1 LTVAAAAGP
10 RPRAPD
16 PAADGL
22 TNATAG
28 LAPAA
33 PAAPAALAALA
44 EPLALPALDTTTL
57 ADRVD
62 ALRLQLVSQTML
74 RVPAIL
80 LLSNLFSAWLLWRT
94 GWVLLAPLWF
104 VLMSAV
110 HGGRWWL
117 VKRWQRLP
125 PTTADGNRALTWA
138 VMAVGVMQALLVVG
152 VFAGPHTVEH
162 YLVTTHC
169 AGVAAYAVVATG
181 WRPGLLARWMLLVGG
196 VLVAGWLLQALQQAD
211 LVGVAMAVLS
221 VSMLATLL
229 AQAAEQERALIRSV
243 ALAWDNEQLAGSLRI
258 ERDRAQSASES
269 KTRFF
274 AAASHDLR
282 QPLHALSI
290 NAFALAMLARRQG
303 QPKIVA
309 LSDSIERALR
319 QSTGL
324 LDGLLD
330 VSRLDAGAV
339 QADWHDLDLGPLLD
353 SLGQEFR
360 PLAAQGGLLLNVQR
374 PDTPL
379 LVRTDPDLL
388 RRVLTNLLGNALKF
402 TRQGGVTLE
411 ARRDGDRVLLAVTD
425 TGIGIAAADQAR
437 VFEEFYQADNPA
449 RDRSQG
455 LGLGLAIVRRISV
468 LLDIE
473 VALDSAAG
481 RGTRITL
488 RLPAG
493 DAAGMAQNLGFGPAA
508 AADDLLA
515 PLALRVLVIDDEP
528 DIRESTQALLE
539 QLGCEARCVDDQ
551 AAALALVRSGWR
563 PQLILTDHR
572 LRQGDGLVALA
583 ALHAE
588 LGPVPAMLVTGDTAP
603 DTLAQLAA
611 SGHRVLHKP
620 VDGALLAQALREL
633 ATAP

>member
-1 LTVAAAAGP
+1 MVSAASTSAQDVSGAAG
-10 RPRAPD
+10 
-16 PAADGL
+16 AAG
-22 TNATAG
+22 ATA
-28 LAPAA
+28 
-33 PAAPAALAALA
+33 
-44 EPLALPALDTTTL
+44 PLVLPALDTSTL
-57 ADRVD
+57 TERVD

-94 GWVLLAPLWF
+94 GWLMLVPLWF
-104 VLMSAV
+104 LLMSAV

-125 PTTADGNRALTWA
+125 PTTADGNRALAWA

-181 WRPGLLARWMLLVGG
+181 WRPRLLARWILLVGG
-196 VLVAGWLLQALQQAD
+196 VLVLGWLRQSIQQAD
-211 LVGVAMAVLS
+211 LVGVAMALMTVG
-221 VSMLATLL
+221 MLATLL
-229 AQAAEQERALIRSV
+229 AQAAEQERALKRSV

-353 SLGQEFR
+353 SIGHEFR
-360 PLAAQGGLLLNVQR
+360 PLAAQGGLVLEVQR
-374 PDTPL
+374 PDAPL
-379 LVRTDPDLL
+379 VVRTDPDLL

-402 TRQGGVTLE
+402 TRQGAVTLL
-411 ARRDGDRVLLAVTD
+411 ARHDGDRVLLAVAD
-425 TGIGIAAADQAR
+425 TGIGISAVDQVR

-455 LGLGLAIVRRISV
+455 LGLGLAIVRRIAV
-468 LLDIE
+468 LLDIA
-473 VALDSAAG
+473 VTLDSAAG

-493 DAAGMAQNLGFGPAA
+493 DAAGMAQNFTAGPAA
-508 AADDLLA
+508 AADALA
-515 PLALRVLVIDDEP
+515 PLGLQVLVIDDEP
-528 DIRESTQALLE
+528 DIRESMQALLE
-539 QLGCEARCVDDQ
+539 QLGCEARCVDDL
-551 AAALALVRSGWR
+551 AGALALLRGGWR
-563 PQLILTDHR
+563 PQVMLVDQR
-572 LRQGDGLVALA
+572 LRQGTGQAALA

-620 VDGALLAQALREL
+620 VDGALLAQALRE
-633 ATAP
+633 AAAP

>member
-1 LTVAAAAGP
+1 MSGDGAGSGSGPALTESQTDFAQRVAREQLRLIQGQVGRLPLASVLIDVFICWVVARVGLLWPALLWLSVLLAVQVWRWFGV
-10 RPRAPD
+10 RRALTR
-16 PAADGL
+16 PAADPRAALRVLSTALVGL
-22 TNATAG
+22 GVLRGGLALVLFSRPVQVEHYFFTMVYVGMMAGAVGSVAG
-28 LAPAA
+28 LARPFFAWG
-33 PAAPAALAALA
+33 ALACGTLAVAWIAQGTADAIWQGVLILVLLVMLTGHVRDQRKGLEQLVKLAYDNERLA
-44 EPLALPALDTTTL
+44 E
-57 ADRVD
+57 
-62 ALRLQLVSQTML
+62 
-74 RVPAIL
+74 
-80 LLSNLFSAWLLWRT
+80 
-94 GWVLLAPLWF
+94 
-104 VLMSAV
+104 
-110 HGGRWWL
+110 
-117 VKRWQRLP
+117 
-125 PTTADGNRALTWA
+125 
-138 VMAVGVMQALLVVG
+138 
-152 VFAGPHTVEH
+152 
-162 YLVTTHC
+162 
-169 AGVAAYAVVATG
+169 
-181 WRPGLLARWMLLVGG
+181 
-196 VLVAGWLLQALQQAD
+196 
-211 LVGVAMAVLS
+211 
-221 VSMLATLL
+221 
-229 AQAAEQERALIRSV
+229 
-243 ALAWDNEQLAGSLRI
+243 SLRAA
-258 ERDRAQSASES
+258 RDHAESASLS

-339 QADWHDLDLGPLLD
+339 QADWHDLDLGPMLD
-353 SLGQEFR
+353 SIGLEFR
-360 PLAAQGGLLLNVQR
+360 PLAAQGGLALDVQR

-402 TRQGGVTLE
+402 TRQGGVTLL
-411 ARRDGDRVLLAVTD
+411 AARDGDRVLLAVTD
-425 TGIGIAAADQAR
+425 TGIGIPAADQAR

-493 DAAGMAQNLGFGPAA
+493 DAAGMAQNFAAGPAA
-508 AADDLLA
+508 AEVDDVLA
-515 PLALRVLVIDDEP
+515 PLGLQVLVIDDEP
-528 DIRESTQALLE
+528 DICESMQALLE
-539 QLGCEARCVDDQ
+539 QLGCEARCVDDL
-551 AAALALVRSGWR
+551 AAALALVRGGWR
-563 PQLILTDHR
+563 PQLILADHR
-572 LRQGDGLVALA
+572 LRQGDGLAALA

-620 VDGALLAQALREL
+620 VDGALLAQALRETV
-633 ATAP
+633 AVR

>member
-1 LTVAAAAGP
+1 MAAAAS
-10 RPRAPD
+10 RDPRAPD
-16 PAADGL
+16 LP
-22 TNATAG
+22 AG
-28 LAPAA
+28 LATAA
-33 PAAPAALAALA
+33 SAA
-44 EPLALPALDTTTL
+44 PLALPALDTATL
-57 ADRVD
+57 AERVD

-80 LLSNLFSAWLLWRT
+80 LVSNLFSAWLLWRT
-94 GWVLLAPLWF
+94 GWGMLAPLWL

-125 PTTADGNRALTWA
+125 PTTADGNRALAWA
-138 VMAVGVMQALLVVG
+138 VMAVAVMQALLVLG
-152 VFAGPHTVEH
+152 VFAGQHTVEH
-162 YLVTTHC
+162 YLVTIHC
-169 AGVAAYAVVATG
+169 AGVAGYAVVATG
-181 WRPGLLARWMLLVGG
+181 WRPRLLARWILLVGG
-196 VLVAGWLLQALQQAD
+196 VLVPGWLLQAIARAELD
-211 LVGVAMAVLS
+211 GLAMAVMSISL
-221 VSMLATLL
+221 LAALL
-229 AQAAEQERALIRSV
+229 AQTVEQEKALLRSV
-243 ALAWDNEQLAGSLRI
+243 ALSWDNEQLASSLRI

-290 NAFALAMLARRQG
+290 NAYALAMLARRQG

-339 QADWHDLDLGPLLD
+339 QADWHDVDLGPLLD
-353 SLGQEFR
+353 SIGQEFR
-360 PLAAQGGLLLNVQR
+360 PLAAQSGLLLDVQR
-374 PDTPL
+374 PDAPL

-402 TRQGGVTLE
+402 TRQGGVTLQ
-411 ARRDGDRVLLAVTD
+411 ARHDGDRVLLAVAD
-425 TGIGIAAADQAR
+425 TGIGIAAADQVR

-473 VALDSAAG
+473 LALDSAAG
-481 RGTRITL
+481 RGTRISL

-493 DAAGMAQNLGFGPAA
+493 DAAGMVQNFAAGPAA
-508 AADDLLA
+508 EADADDRLA
-515 PLALRVLVIDDEP
+515 PLGLQVLVIDDEP
-528 DIRESTQALLE
+528 AIRESMQALLE
-539 QLGCEARCVDDQ
+539 QLGCDARCVDGQ

-563 PQLILTDHR
+563 PQLILADHR
-572 LRQGDGLVALA
+572 LRQGDGLSALA

-620 VDGALLAQALREL
+620 VDGALLAQALRE
-633 ATAP
+633 TAVP

>member
-1 LTVAAAAGP
+1 MVVSAASAGA
-10 RPRAPD
+10 RHASG
-16 PAADGL
+16 ADG
-22 TNATAG
+22 AERAVG
-28 LAPAA
+28 APA
-33 PAAPAALAALA
+33 
-44 EPLALPALDTTTL
+44 PLDLPALDTSTL
-57 ADRVD
+57 TERVD

-94 GWVLLAPLWF
+94 GWVMLAPLWF
-104 VLMSAV
+104 LLMSAV

-125 PTTADGNRALTWA
+125 PTTADGNRALAWA
-138 VMAVGVMQALLVVG
+138 VMAVGLMQALLVVG
-152 VFAGPHTVEH
+152 VFAGPHTIEH

-181 WRPGLLARWMLLVGG
+181 WRPRLLACWILLVGG
-196 VLVAGWLLQALQQAD
+196 VLVLGWLLQAVQQAD
-211 LVGVAMAVLS
+211 LVGVAMALMTM
-221 VSMLATLL
+221 SMLATLL
-229 AQAAEQERALIRSV
+229 AQAAEQDRALNRSV
-243 ALAWDNEQLAGSLRI
+243 GLAWDNERLAGSLRI

-353 SLGQEFR
+353 SIGHEFR
-360 PLAAQGGLLLNVQR
+360 PLAAQGGLALEVQR

-379 LVRTDPDLL
+379 VVRTDPDLL

-402 TRQGGVTLE
+402 TRQGAVTLI
-411 ARRDGDRVLLAVTD
+411 ARHDGDRVLLAVAD
-425 TGIGIAAADQAR
+425 TGIGISAVDQAR

-455 LGLGLAIVRRISV
+455 LGLGLAI
-468 LLDIE
+468 
-473 VALDSAAG
+473 
-481 RGTRITL
+481 
-488 RLPAG
+488 
-493 DAAGMAQNLGFGPAA
+493 
-508 AADDLLA
+508 
-515 PLALRVLVIDDEP
+515 
-528 DIRESTQALLE
+528 
-539 QLGCEARCVDDQ
+539 
-551 AAALALVRSGWR
+551 
-563 PQLILTDHR
+563 
-572 LRQGDGLVALA
+572 
-583 ALHAE
+583 
-588 LGPVPAMLVTGDTAP
+588 
-603 DTLAQLAA
+603 
-611 SGHRVLHKP
+611 
-620 VDGALLAQALREL
+620 
-633 ATAP
+633 

>member
-1 LTVAAAAGP
+1 MTTAAGP
-10 RPRAPD
+10 GTRVPDLSAGQAPE
-16 PAADGL
+16 G
-22 TNATAG
+22 
-28 LAPAA
+28 APAA
-33 PAAPAALAALA
+33 SALAAL
-44 EPLALPALDTTTL
+44 DTPTL
-57 ADRVD
+57 AERVD

-80 LLSNLFSAWLLWRT
+80 LVSNLFSAWLLWRT
-94 GWVLLAPLWF
+94 GWVLLAPVWF

-117 VKRWQRLP
+117 VMHWQRQP
-125 PTTADGNRALTWA
+125 PTTADGNRLLTWA

-152 VFAGPHTVEH
+152 VFAGPHTIEH

-181 WRPGLLARWMLLVGG
+181 WRPRLLALWILLVGG
-196 VLVAGWLLQALQQAD
+196 VLVLGWLLQAVQQAD
-211 LVGVAMAVLS
+211 LVGLAMALMTM
-221 VSMLATLL
+221 SMLATLL
-229 AQAAEQERALIRSV
+229 AQAAEQERALNRSV

-339 QADWHDLDLGPLLD
+339 QADWHDLDLGPMLD
-353 SLGQEFR
+353 SIGLEFR
-360 PLAAQGGLLLNVQR
+360 PLAAQGGLALDVQR

-402 TRQGGVTLE
+402 TRQGGVTLL
-411 ARRDGDRVLLAVTD
+411 AARDGDRVLLAVTD
-425 TGIGIAAADQAR
+425 TGIGIPAADQAR

-493 DAAGMAQNLGFGPAA
+493 DAAGMAQNFAAGPAA
-508 AADDLLA
+508 AEDDDVLA
-515 PLALRVLVIDDEP
+515 PLGLQVLVIDDEP
-528 DIRESTQALLE
+528 DICESMQALLE
-539 QLGCEARCVDDQ
+539 QLGCEARCVDDL
-551 AAALALVRSGWR
+551 AAALALVRGGWR
-563 PQLILTDHR
+563 PQLILADHR
-572 LRQGDGLVALA
+572 LRQGDGLAALA

-603 DTLAQLAA
+603 HSLAQLAA

-620 VDGALLAQALREL
+620 VNGALLAQALREV
-633 ATAP
+633 APG

>member
-1 LTVAAAAGP
+1 MVTPTGPGPQAAAASIDGP
-10 RPRAPD
+10 APQGS
-16 PAADGL
+16 AAS
-22 TNATAG
+22 AVI
-28 LAPAA
+28 
-33 PAAPAALAALA
+33 
-44 EPLALPALDTTTL
+44 DTSTL
-57 ADRVD
+57 AQRVD
-62 ALRLQLVSQTML
+62 ALRLQLVGDSVL
-74 RVPAIL
+74 RMPVVLPLI
-80 LLSNLFSAWLLWRT
+80 NLFTAWLLWRT
-94 GWVLLAPLWF
+94 GWHLLAPLWYVATNVVHF
-104 VLMSAV
+104 SRWVLVRRWRREPPADV
-110 HGGRWWL
+110 HRANDWL
-117 VKRWQRLP
+117 
-125 PTTADGNRALTWA
+125 AAL
-138 VMAVGVMQALLVVG
+138 VLVLALLLAVAAG
-152 VFAGPHTVEH
+152 MVFAGPHEAEH
-162 YLVTTHC
+162 YLVTTFSVGM
-169 AGVAAYAVVATG
+169 ASGAVVSTG
-181 WRPGLLARWMLLVGG
+181 WRPGVFALWSGVVGS
-196 VLVAGWLLQALQQAD
+196 VLVVGWLAQGEALA
-211 LVGVAMAVLS
+211 VGLALLIGCL
-221 VSMLATLL
+221 MLILL
-229 AQAAEQERALIRSV
+229 AQTRDQERALQRMVS
-243 ALAWDNEQLAGSLRI
+243 LAWDNEQLAASLRI
-258 ERDRAQSASES
+258 ERDRAQSASQS

-353 SLGQEFR
+353 SIGQEFR
-360 PLAAQGGLLLNVQR
+360 ALAAQGGLLLDVQR
-374 PDTPL
+374 PDAPMV
-379 LVRTDPDLL
+379 VRTDPDLL
-388 RRVLTNLLGNALKF
+388 RRVLTNLMGNALKF
-402 TRQGGVTLE
+402 TRQGGVTLL
-411 ARRDGDRVLLAVTD
+411 ARRDGDRVLLAVSD

-493 DAAGMAQNLGFGPAA
+493 DAAGMARNFADVRPAA
-508 AADDLLA
+508 ADGDLLA
-515 PLALRVLVIDDEP
+515 PLDLQVLVIDDEP
-528 DIRESTQALLE
+528 DIRESMQALLE
-539 QLGCEARCVDDQ
+539 QLGCEARCVDDL
-551 AAALALVRSGWR
+551 AAAQALVRGGWR
-563 PQLILTDHR
+563 PQLILADHR
-572 LRQGDGLVALA
+572 LRQGDGLAALA

-620 VDGALLAQALREL
+620 VDGALLAQALREM